1 VKGILLAG
9 GSGTRLHPMTLAI
22 SKQLLPIYDKPMVYH
37 PLTTLMLAGLREI
50 LVITTPHDQAQFQT
64 LLGDGS
70 QWGIDLHYAVQPR
83 PDGLAQAFLIGE
95 DFLAGSPAALILGD
109 NLFHGYGLTGKL
121 RDAAN
126 LTSGARIFA
135 YRVHD
140 PERYGVVTFGEDG
153 VATDIEEKPARPK
166 SHHAVTGLYF
176 YGPDVV
182 DVAKSITPS
191 TRGELEI
198 TDVNRHYLERGELT
212 VETLGRGTAWLDT
225 GTPDALLQA
234 ATFVQTLEARQ
245 GIKIAAPEEV
255 AWRNG
260 WIDDD
265 ALLEAAQRLSK
276 NGYGAYLTSLTKETQ
291 STS

>member
-1 VKGILLAG
+1 
-9 GSGTRLHPMTLAI
+9 MTLAV

-37 PLTTLMLAGLREI
+37 PLTTLMLAGIREI
-50 LVITTPHDQAQFQT
+50 LVITTPHDQVQFQT

-70 QWGIDLHYAVQPR
+70 QWGIELHYAVQPS
-83 PDGLAQAFLIGE
+83 PDGLAPAFIIGK
-95 DFLAGSPAALILGD
+95 DFLAHSPAALSSGD
-109 NLFHGYGLTGKL
+109 HLVHGDGPTGKL
-121 RDAAN
+121 GAAAT
-126 LTSGARIFA
+126 LTRGARIFA

-166 SHHAVTGLYF
+166 SRYAVPGLYF

-182 DVAKSITPS
+182 DVAKAITPS
-191 TRGELEI
+191 PRGELEI
-198 TDVNRHYLERGELT
+198 TDVNRHYLACGDLT

-265 ALLEAAQRLSK
+265 ALLQAAERLSK
-276 NGYGAYLTSLTKETQ
+276 NGYGAYLATLPQ
-291 STS
+291 AGDA

>member
-265 ALLEAAQRLSK
+265 ALLEAAQRLAK
-276 NGYGAYLTSLTKETQ
+276 NGYGAYLASLPRAGNA
-291 STS
+291 